1 MISGILYDERSSA
14 NKEAVLLFSNEL
26 ISIKINDII
35 VYEGVLSSLI
45 ISSRLGNIDR
55 KITLNDGR
63 IFSTQENDMVD
74 KILLKTNKSKNFLH
88 LLESNFL
95 FILLSLLCTVLFSFS
110 FFKYG
115 IPYLSKQIA
124 YSLPLS
130 VNNIVSENTLSILDK
145 YILDESLLSDKKK
158 SEIIK
163 SFETKLLPIL
173 EKNDKFR
180 YKVHFRLWKIDKK
193 SEGVANAFALPNGDI
208 IFTDKLVSLSTNIDE
223 INAVLL
229 HEIGH
234 VQQRHGLQKLIQ
246 NSFIAVVIML
256 ISGDNSSFVD
266 MGLGLGSLFINSNYS
281 RNHESQADL
290 FAFEKMLIAKIDP
303 NNFANIMSKI
313 SSDVDKI
320 SNKKTK
326 KNKKDLT
333 DYFSS
338 HPNTDSRIKIAKKY
352 SDCFKNGLIS
362 CKNK

>member
-1 MISGILYDERSSA
+1 MISGILYEKRSSA

-26 ISIKINDII
+26 IIIKINDIT
-35 VYEGVLSSLI
+35 VYEGVLSSLV

-55 KITLNDGR
+55 RITLNDGR
-63 IFSTQENDMVD
+63 IFLTQENDRVD
-74 KILLKTNKSKNFLH
+74 KILFKTNKSKIFLY
-88 LLESNFL
+88 LLESNLL

-115 IPYLSKQIA
+115 IPYLSKKIA

-130 VNNIVSENTLSILDK
+130 VNNVISENTLSILDK

-158 SEIIK
+158 DEVIK

-173 EKNDKFR
+173 ENNDKFK
-180 YKVHFRLWKIDKK
+180 YKIHFRLWKIDKK
-193 SEGVANAFALPNGDI
+193 SSGVANAFALPNGDI
-208 IFTDKLVSLSTNIDE
+208 IFTDKLINLSTNIDE

-234 VQQRHGLQKLIQ
+234 IEQRHGLQRLLH

-290 FAFEKMLIAKIDP
+290 FAFRKMLIAKIDP
-303 NNFANIMSKI
+303 NNFSTIMSKI
-313 SSDVDKI
+313 SSDFDKI
-320 SNKKTK
+320 PNKKTK
-326 KNKKDLT
+326 KNIT

-338 HPNTDSRIKIAKKY
+338 HPPTDSRIKIAKKY

-362 CKNK
+362 CESK